1 MSKNITVSDE
11 LYARLKEQA
20 SLQAQTV
27 ETYLDHLT
35 APCAEHNEPEALR
48 ERLRAKGLLVTW
60 PNPPSVIEDHPPVVV
75 RGVPLSQII
84 IEDRRSWRLTTL
96 TPAL

>member
-35 APCAEHNEPEALR
+35 ASCADRNEPEALR

-60 PNPPSVIEDHPPVVV
+60 PNPSSAIADHPPVVV
-75 RGVPLSQII
+75 EGPPLSQTI
-84 IEDRRSWRLTTL
+84 IEDRR
-96 TPAL
+96 

>member
-20 SLQAQTV
+20 SRQAQTI
-27 ETYLDHLT
+27 ETYLDRLT
-35 APCAEHNEPEALR
+35 APSGGRSEAGALR

-60 PNPPSVIEDHPPVVV
+60 PNPSSATADHPPVVIE
-75 RGVPLSQII
+75 GPPLSQTI
-84 IEDRRSWRLTTL
+84 IEDRR
-96 TPAL
+96 